1 MAARPSQ
8 TPTSSETSSSGKP
21 AADDSG
27 RATPSSGSAQAT
39 SVKESGGGRATSVK
53 ESGSAAEAQPVIES
67 TMSGDDPAKTGRGGR
82 GSGRTSRSR
91 SVGSSSSS
99 GDGNGGGRGVSGPPP
114 PPPTG
119 PPPGLPHKPP
129 APQNAIDRTIIEAVS
144 FLSRNQGGG
153 PATGTTSGGGV
164 ASAPDTVD
172 TAIESLLGARPEN
185 GRDFRTLLS
194 RAFTRHE
201 TGGRTE
207 IRYQRPSTAGVMM
220 LQNGGSLTGAQATI
234 VNRATSTREEIFRHL
249 DALQPLE
256 LVPDPDL
263 VRDVRAL
270 IHDVVDQVVAELSLP
285 GGPNIDRVDQLL
297 GELAG
302 ADSVAEPPA
311 TPAAVT
317 LADTAGL
324 LRRLQDVFGLARANI
339 SSLDDER
346 TFTSFGAIVSEVAAL
361 VASWISDRDFLDPFL
376 GQPFLGTQIVQ
387 IERSLTVVA
396 QAVTETR
403 RSLERAEVEL
413 AEQSLPIPI
422 PGKRSISLGSILDW
436 VDAFARTGGN
446 RLRHGGQDGIESF
459 AAEADRLTTE
469 LQDLITQLSAGAPAL
484 SLTGRNS
491 LPVLDSLRSLRTR
504 VSETRDLARRLIDDL
519 TLDDVFV
526 SIRRSPAQSPAG
538 AVLWPGFRE
547 CLVVTGEGFQP
558 QVSVRVDFTA
568 SAPFE
573 HPRIVPAGDDELLLP
588 IEGEAAATVTS
599 ITVTSVAGTT
609 KTLVLQQSGSGKE
622 GK

>member
-1 MAARPSQ
+1 MATRSSQ
-8 TPTSSETSSSGKP
+8 TPPSSETSSPGKP
-21 AADDSG
+21 AAAKTSAGG
-27 RATPSSGSAQAT
+27 RGPAKSPGGSPGPRAAAGPPPGT
-39 SVKESGGGRATSVK
+39 GNGGGNGGGGRAAGT
-53 ESGSAAEAQPVIES
+53 
-67 TMSGDDPAKTGRGGR
+67 
-82 GSGRTSRSR
+82 
-91 SVGSSSSS
+91 
-99 GDGNGGGRGVSGPPP
+99 PPP
-114 PPPTG
+114 SPPP
-119 PPPGLPHKPP
+119 
-129 APQNAIDRTIIEAVS
+129 ARQNGIDRTIIEAVS

-153 PATGTTSGGGV
+153 TVTGAGAGGTTSP
-164 ASAPDTVD
+164 PDTVD

-201 TGGRTE
+201 TNGHVE
-207 IRYQRPSTAGVMM
+207 MRYQRPSTAGVMM

-234 VNRATSTREEIFRHL
+234 VNRATSAREEIFRHL

-297 GELAG
+297 AELAG

-324 LRRLQDVFGLARANI
+324 LRRLQDVFGLVRANI

-361 VASWISDRDFLDPFL
+361 VASWISDRDFLDPFQ
-376 GQPFLGTQIVQ
+376 GRQPFLGTQIVQ
-387 IERSLTVVA
+387 IERSLTVVG

-403 RSLERAEVEL
+403 RALERAEVEF

-436 VDAFARTGGN
+436 VDAFARSGGN

-459 AAEADRLTTE
+459 AAEADRLTVE
-469 LQDLITQLSAGAPAL
+469 LQDVLTQLSANAPVL
-484 SLTGRNS
+484 SLTGRDS

-519 TLDDVFV
+519 SLDEVFLAV
-526 SIRRSPAQSPAG
+526 RRSPVQSPAG
-538 AVLWPGFRE
+538 AVLWPGFDD
-547 CLVVTGEGFQP
+547 CLVVTGKGFLP
-558 QVSVRVDFTA
+558 QVAVLVCAGTTEV
-568 SAPFE
+568 FE
-573 HPRIVPAGDDELLLP
+573 HPRVVPAGDGELLLP
-588 IEGEAAATVTS
+588 IDGTQAATVTS
-599 ITVTSVAGTT
+599 ISVTSVAGTT
-609 KTLVLQQSGSGKE
+609 KQLTFEPAGSSKE